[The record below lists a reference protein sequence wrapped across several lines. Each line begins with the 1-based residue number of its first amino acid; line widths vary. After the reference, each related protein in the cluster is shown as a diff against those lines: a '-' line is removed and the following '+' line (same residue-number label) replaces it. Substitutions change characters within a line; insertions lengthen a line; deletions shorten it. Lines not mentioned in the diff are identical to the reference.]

1 MHLVLFGI
9 GCILGAG
16 IYVLPGTAAANFAG
30 PAVMISFVLA
40 GTACALTALCYA
52 ELASTMPV
60 SGSSY
65 SYCYAV
71 ARRGVRLGTRLDPDA
86 RVHAGLVD
94 AGRRVLE
101 LPDEPPARFR
111 RSWCR
116 PYLST
121 PLVGSSGGFSLN
133 LCRRARDRRRDG
145 RALCRRAAVR
155 RRQRVPGR
163 GQGGRD
169 RGRDR
174 GRCIGAIDPDNWTP
188 FIPPHE
194 GEFAFGWPGI
204 VRAASILFFAYLGFE
219 TVSTAAS
226 ESRNPQRDMPI
237 GILGALVVCT
247 VLYLAVAAVLT
258 GVVPYRELG
267 VADPVALA
275 VDRMGRP
282 GVAIFVKV
290 GALMGLASVL
300 LVNAYGQSRITFQM
314 SRDGMLPALFSRVHE
329 RFRTPHRGIIVLG
342 AVSAVCAAFFP
353 IAMLADLVSLGAGLA
368 FATVCFCT
376 MWLRSQRPDLPRP
389 FRVPLGG
396 FRVGRAWIGYIPA
409 IALVLCIAMIL
420 PVLIDIGFQAAAGEP
435 LMAVFLAVYVAAG
448 AALYA
453 GYGRRNSTLTRG
465 GGRVVTR
472 ARDIFAPKSDEQVLR
487 LVLDIRSPGSCPS
500 TRRASARR
508 RCRCGRASARTGAS
522 RRSKGTWRAPT
533 RSARRSSATR
543 ARSSCSAA
551 RRATSRRPG
560 SATGPGRRPGTTRSC
575 SSS

>member
-1 MHLVLFGI
+1 MNDTYGEVATVSAGARSQTGPLARKSIEALQADATSHGLRRTLGPLHLVLFGI

-65 SYCYAV
+65 SYCYA
-71 ARRGVRLGTRLDPDA
+71 ALGEVFAWSL
-86 RVHAGLVD
+86 GWILM
-94 AGRRVLE
+94 LE
-101 LPDEPPARFR
+101 YTLASSTLAVGFSSYLTSLLRDFGIVVPPFLA
-111 RSWCR
+111 
-116 PYLST
+116 T
-121 PLVGSSGGFSLN
+121 PLVGTAGEFSVN
-133 LCRRARDRRRDG
+133 LLAVL
-145 RALCRRAAVR
+145 AIAAVTAVLCTGV
-155 RRQRVPGR
+155 RQSAGANAFLVVVKVAVLAVVISVGV
-163 GQGGRD
+163 
-169 RGRDR
+169 
-174 GRCIGAIDPDNWTP
+174 GAIDPANWKP

-314 SRDGMLPALFSRVHE
+314 SRDGMLPGIFSRVHE

-342 AVSAVCAAFFP
+342 AVSAVAAAFFP
-353 IAMLADLVSLGAGLA
+353 IGMLADLVSLGAGLA
-368 FATVCFCT
+368 FATVAFCT
-376 MWLRSQRPDLPRP
+376 MWLRTQRPDLPRP

-396 FRVGRAWIGYIPA
+396 FRIGRAWIGYIPTMA
-409 IALVLCIAMIL
+409 FVLCIAMIL
-420 PVLIDIGFQAAAGEP
+420 PVLIDIGLQAAAGRP
-435 LMAVFLAVYVAAG
+435 LMAVFLAVYVATG

-453 GYGRRNSTLTRG
+453 GYGRRNSTL
-465 GGRVVTR
+465 
-472 ARDIFAPKSDEQVLR
+472 ARQS
-487 LVLDIRSPGSCPS
+487 
-500 TRRASARR
+500 
-508 RCRCGRASARTGAS
+508 
-522 RRSKGTWRAPT
+522 GTA
-533 RSARRSSATR
+533 
-543 ARSSCSAA
+543 
-551 RRATSRRPG
+551 
-560 SATGPGRRPGTTRSC
+560 
-575 SSS
+575 

>member
-1 MHLVLFGI
+1 MTAGARIPAGLFACKSIESLQADAASHGLRRTLGPLHLVLFGV

-65 SYCYAV
+65 SYCYAALGEV
-71 ARRGVRLGTRLDPDA
+71 FAWGLGWILMLEYTLASSTLAVGFSSYLTSLLRDFGVTVPAYLG
-86 RVHAGLVD
+86 
-94 AGRRVLE
+94 
-101 LPDEPPARFR
+101 
-111 RSWCR
+111 
-116 PYLST
+116 T
-121 PLVGSSGGFSLN
+121 PLVGSAGGFSLN
-133 LCRRARDRRRDG
+133 VLAVL
-145 RALCRRAAVR
+145 AIAAVTAVLCAGV
-155 RRQRVPGR
+155 RQSAGANAFLVVVKVAVLAVVISFGV
-163 GQGGRD
+163 
-169 RGRDR
+169 
-174 GRCIGAIDPDNWTP
+174 GAIDTDNWEP
-188 FIPPHE
+188 FVPPHE
-194 GEFAFGWPGI
+194 GGFSFGWPGI

-226 ESRNPQRDMPI
+226 EARNPQRDLPV
-237 GILGALVVCT
+237 GILGALIICT
-247 VLYLAVAAVLT
+247 ALYLAVAAVLT

-314 SRDGMLPALFSRVHE
+314 SRDGMLPPVFCRLHE
-329 RFRTPHRGIIVLG
+329 RLRTPYRGIIVLG
-342 AVSAVCAAFFP
+342 IVSAVCAAFFP

-376 MWLRSQRPDLPRP
+376 MWLRSKRPDLPRP

-396 FRVGRAWIGYIPA
+396 FRVGGAWVGYIPS
-409 IALVLCIAMIL
+409 IALLLCIGMIL
-420 PVLIDIGFQAAAGEP
+420 PVLIDIGLQAASGKP
-435 LMAVFLAVYVAAG
+435 LMAVFLALYVSVG

-453 GYGRRNSTLTRG
+453 GYGRRRSTLAHAGET
-465 GGRVVTR
+465 
-472 ARDIFAPKSDEQVLR
+472 A
-487 LVLDIRSPGSCPS
+487 
-500 TRRASARR
+500 
-508 RCRCGRASARTGAS
+508 
-522 RRSKGTWRAPT
+522 
-533 RSARRSSATR
+533 
-543 ARSSCSAA
+543 
-551 RRATSRRPG
+551 
-560 SATGPGRRPGTTRSC
+560 
-575 SSS
+575 